1 MKGVGLRCVGVW
13 LLLIPSVVALQPA
26 FGGWPGFLPG
36 MAGITLGVLVGYLTA
51 RFRLS
56 LLLTVLATLV
66 TYLLFG
72 GAFALPRTTIAGF
85 VPTLDTVRRLVLLS
99 VQSWRDLL
107 TVATPAD
114 DFTGPAVV
122 PWLLGLLGGVVA
134 ATLVARTRAVFWPL
148 LPSLVLLIVSITM
161 GVRTAPTA
169 TWLGAALG
177 AGMLVWVWVHQTMTQ
192 RADNA
197 DILVNNQAESS
208 QTLRRAMAA
217 AALLGVGVSATVMAT
232 GITGS
237 NTHRDVLRD
246 HIAPPLNLRNY
257 PSPLMSYRRYEV
269 EQKDTTLFTVTGMP
283 AGSRLRLAVM
293 DTYDGNVFNVSQDAN
308 HYLRTGRSIT
318 QDIEASTT
326 LQVSVGEYNG
336 IWVPLAGSPRW
347 LEFSGNRADLMAD
360 GTYFNQSAQQV
371 LATAG
376 TESGDV
382 YRLESST
389 TTELTEEQRA
399 ELGATVPGN
408 APLAKLERVPEIM
421 SSLAVE
427 YAEGKSTA
435 FEQMVAIETKLR
447 TDGYYSD
454 GSKDSNRSRP
464 GHTTERLSTM
474 FQSPIL
480 VGDDE
485 QYATAMAIMAN
496 QLGIPARVVLGF
508 YPEENPGD
516 VWDVKGTQAHVWVE
530 ANFADV
536 GWVSF
541 NPTPDRD
548 KQPNTEVPRPKP
560 KPKPQVDPPP
570 NPPEKVPEEPVI
582 PDREADDR
590 DGDDDWKIDWGL
602 IFAALGVVGGIGVIS
617 SPFLVVLG
625 LKIRRTGRRRN
636 AATAQERL
644 VGAWDEIVDRARDL
658 GFQPAQSR
666 TRRETASELQ
676 RLHPGIDF
684 AETAERI
691 NTAVYGPVPPEA
703 PVAETAWRVTDGITH
718 ELVKDLPWYRRALVA
733 LSLRSL
739 RRTKVEPSITPQE
752 EPDGT

>member
-1 MKGVGLRCVGVW
+1 MKGVGLRCIGVW

-134 ATLVARTRAVFWPL
+134 ATLAARTRAVFWPL

-376 TESGDV
+376 TESGDI

-389 TTELTEEQRA
+389 TTEPTEEQRA
-399 ELGATVPGN
+399 ELGATIPGN

-508 YPEENPGD
+508 YPEENPGE

-548 KQPNTEVPRPKP
+548 KQPNTEVPKPKP

-602 IFAALGVVGGIGVIS
+602 IFAALGAVGGIGVIS

-676 RLHPGIDF
+676 RLHPGIAF

-733 LSLRSL
+733 LSLRSV
-739 RRTKVEPSITPQE
+739 RRTKVEPSTTPQE

>member
-134 ATLVARTRAVFWPL
+134 ATLAARTRAVFWPL

-427 YAEGKSTA
+427 YSEGKSTA

-508 YPEENPGD
+508 YPEENPGE

-602 IFAALGVVGGIGVIS
+602 IFAALGAVGGIGVIS

-676 RLHPGIDF
+676 RLHPGIAF

-703 PVAETAWRVTDGITH
+703 PVAETAWRVADGITH

>member
-1 MKGVGLRCVGVW
+1 VRAAGFRCLGVW

-26 FGGWPGFLPG
+26 FGGWTGFLPG
-36 MAGITLGVLVGYLTA
+36 LAGITLGVLVGYLTG
-51 RFRLS
+51 RFRIS
-56 LLLTVLATLV
+56 LLFTVLATLA
-66 TYLLFG
+66 THLLFG
-72 GAFALPRTTIAGF
+72 GAVALPRTTIAGF
-85 VPTLDTVRRLVLLS
+85 VPTLDTIQRLVLLS

-114 DFTGPAVV
+114 DFTGPAVA
-122 PWLLGLLGGVVA
+122 PWLLGLVAGVVT
-134 ATLVARTRAVFWPL
+134 ATLATRTRAVFWPL
-148 LPSLVLLIVSITM
+148 LPPPLTLAAGIAL
-161 GVRTAPTA
+161 GVHTAPTA
-169 TWLGAALG
+169 SWLGTALG
-177 AGMLVWVWVHQTMTQ
+177 VGMLAWVWLHQSAAQ

-197 DILVNNQAESS
+197 DILVNHRAETS
-208 QTLRRAMAA
+208 QTLRRAVAA
-217 AALLGVGVSATVMAT
+217 VALLGVGTCAAITAT
-232 GITGS
+232 GITGADAR
-237 NTHRDVLRD
+237 RDVLRD

-283 AGSRLRLAVM
+283 QGARLRLAVM
-293 DTYDGNVFNVSQDAN
+293 DTYDGNVFNVSQEAN

-318 QDIEASTT
+318 QDVRTNAD
-326 LQVSVGEYNG
+326 LQVSVGDYNG
-336 IWVPLAGSPRW
+336 VWVPLAGSPRW
-347 LEFSGNRADLMAD
+347 LEFTGERADLMAD

-371 LATAG
+371 LATAETG
-376 TESGDV
+376 PGDT
-382 YRLESST
+382 YRLESSVT
-389 TTELTEEQRA
+389 AEPTEEQRA
-399 ELGATVPGN
+399 ELGATTSGEV
-408 APLAKLERVPEIM
+408 PLAKLEQVPEIM

-427 YAEGKSTA
+427 YSGGKSTA

-516 VWDVKGTQAHVWVE
+516 VWEVKGTQAHVWVE
-530 ANFADV
+530 ANFAGV

-560 KPKPQVDPPP
+560 KPKPQIDPPP
-570 NPPEKVPEEPVI
+570 NPPEKIPEEPVI

-590 DGDDDWKIDWGL
+590 DGDNGWNINWALVLAVFGVLGGL
-602 IFAALGVVGGIGVIS
+602 GVIS

-625 LKIRRTGRRRN
+625 LKARRTGRRRN
-636 AATAQERL
+636 ALKVQDRL

-658 GFQPAQSR
+658 GFQPARSR
-666 TRRETASELQ
+666 TRHETAAELQ
-676 RLHPGIDF
+676 RIHPGVPIAPTAARIDV
-684 AETAERI
+684 
-691 NTAVYGPVPPEA
+691 AVFGPTPPEA
-703 PVAETAWRVTDGITH
+703 PVAEQAWRVTDDIRQ
-718 ELVKDLPWYRRALVA
+718 ELVKGLPWRRRALAA

-739 RRTKVEPSITPQE
+739 RRAKVEPGTGPE
-752 EPDGT
+752 EENRDE

>member
-1 MKGVGLRCVGVW
+1 MKASGLRCLGIWV
-13 LLLIPSVVALQPA
+13 LLLPSVVALQPA

-36 MAGITLGVLVGYLTA
+36 MAGITLGVLVGYLAA
-51 RFRLS
+51 RFRFS
-56 LLLTVLATLV
+56 LLFTVLTTLIV
-66 TYLLFG
+66 YLLFG
-72 GAFALPRTTIAGF
+72 GAVALPRTTVAGF
-85 VPTLDTVRRLVLLS
+85 VPTPDTLRRLVLLS
-99 VQSWRDLL
+99 VQGWRDLL

-122 PWLLGLLGGVVA
+122 PWLLGLVGGVVA
-134 ATLVARTRAVFWPL
+134 VTLAARTRAVFWPL
-148 LPSLVLLIVSITM
+148 LPAPVLLAVSIAM
-161 GVRTAPTA
+161 GVHTAPTA

-177 AGMLVWVWVHQTMTQ
+177 VCMLGWVWLHQLAAQ

-197 DILVNNQAESS
+197 DILVNSRAESS
-208 QTLRRAMAA
+208 QTLRRAV
-217 AALLGVGVSATVMAT
+217 AALALFGVGTCAAITAT
-232 GITGS
+232 GITGVDAR
-237 NTHRDVLRD
+237 RDVLRD
-246 HIAPPLNLRNY
+246 HIAPPLNLRSY

-269 EQKDTTLFTVTGMP
+269 DQKDTTLFTVTGMP
-283 AGSRLRLAVM
+283 PGARLRLAVM

-318 QDIEASTT
+318 QDIDTDTS

-336 IWVPLAGSPRW
+336 VWVPLAGSPRR
-347 LEFSGNRADLMAD
+347 LEFSGDRADLMAD

-376 TESGDV
+376 VGSGDT
-382 YRLESST
+382 YRLESSVT
-389 TTELTEEQRA
+389 PEPTEEQRA
-399 ELGATVPGN
+399 ALGATNSGSV
-408 APLAKLERVPEIM
+408 PLAKLERVPEVM
-421 SSLAVE
+421 STLAVE
-427 YAEGKSTA
+427 YAAGKSTP

-447 TDGYYSD
+447 ADGYYSD

-485 QYATAMAIMAN
+485 QYATAMALMAN

-516 VWDVKGTQAHVWVE
+516 VWDVKGTEAHVWVE

-541 NPTPDRD
+541 NPTPNRD
-548 KQPNTEVPRPKP
+548 KQPNTELPKPKP

-570 NPPEKVPEEPVI
+570 NPPEKFPEEPVI

-590 DGDDDWKIDWGL
+590 DGDENWNINWGL
-602 IFAALGVVGGIGVIS
+602 VLATLGVVGGLGVLS

-625 LKIRRTGRRRN
+625 LKIHRAGRRRN
-636 AATAQERL
+636 APKVQDRL
-644 VGAWDEIVDRARDL
+644 VGAWDEIVDQARDL
-658 GFQPAQSR
+658 GFQTARSR
-666 TRRETASELQ
+666 TRRETAAELQ
-676 RLHPGIDF
+676 RIHPDIPLTQ
-684 AETAERI
+684 TAEQI
-691 NTAVYGPVPPEA
+691 NVAVFGPAPPEA
-703 PVAETAWRVTDGITH
+703 PVAELAWRAAADIRQ

-739 RRTKVEPSITPQE
+739 RRTKVEPNPEPEE
-752 EPDGT
+752 EPRGE